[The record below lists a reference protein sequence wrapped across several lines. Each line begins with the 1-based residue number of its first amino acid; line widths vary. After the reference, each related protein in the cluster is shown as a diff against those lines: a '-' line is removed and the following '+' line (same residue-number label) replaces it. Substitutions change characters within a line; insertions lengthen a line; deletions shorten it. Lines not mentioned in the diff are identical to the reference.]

1 MDSSIKTTVS
11 DARPIAPAVKPEL
24 AAAKSGFV
32 KVTLS
37 YLTTQPQHLRSLLL
51 YTSCNIQPP
60 YTEEVSILLPSMKV
74 FAILETFIPAFEY
87 LQNSG
92 VVSHTAE
99 LQNFEI
105 VDEDVHT
112 LAYVFE

>member
-1 MDSSIKTTVS
+1 
-11 DARPIAPAVKPEL
+11 
-24 AAAKSGFV
+24 
-32 KVTLS
+32 
-37 YLTTQPQHLRSLLL
+37 
-51 YTSCNIQPP
+51 
-60 YTEEVSILLPSMKV
+60 MKV